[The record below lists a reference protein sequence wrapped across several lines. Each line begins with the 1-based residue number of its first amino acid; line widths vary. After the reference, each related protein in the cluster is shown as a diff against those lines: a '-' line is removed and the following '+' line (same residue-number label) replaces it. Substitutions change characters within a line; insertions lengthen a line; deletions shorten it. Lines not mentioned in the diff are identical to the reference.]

1 MQGNPNIDVPVIVSG
16 EEVTV
21 QVNPHVKVSELVR
34 KALHESGNAGQQP
47 SDWVLRSDAG
57 TIGQDQT
64 ITEAGITAGMKL
76 YLNPAAGEG
85 GC

>member
-1 MQGNPNIDVPVIVSG
+1 MPANPNIDVSVIVSG
-16 EEVTV
+16 EEVLV
-21 QVNPHVKVSELVR
+21 HVNPHVKVSELVR

-57 TIGQDQT
+57 TIDQEQT
-64 ITEAGITAGMKL
+64 IAGAGITADMKL
-76 YLNPAAGEG
+76 YLNPTAGEG